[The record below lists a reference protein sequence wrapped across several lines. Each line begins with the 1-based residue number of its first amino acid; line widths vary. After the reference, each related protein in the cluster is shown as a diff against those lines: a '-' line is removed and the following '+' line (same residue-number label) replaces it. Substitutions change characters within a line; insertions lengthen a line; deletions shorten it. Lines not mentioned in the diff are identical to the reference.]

1 MKVLI
6 DGVEYT
12 VIDEG
17 GGEVSLTCHKAGMT
31 FNLNF
36 VPMAWIWLNGKPVPV
51 KSVAVSSEDYSD
63 VPTLK
68 ENGPILK
75 DDDLYGVLHAHMEG

>member
-6 DGVEYT
+6 DDIEYKVT
-12 VIDEG
+12 DEG
-17 GGEVSLTCHKAGMT
+17 DGEVSLTYHHAGMT

-36 VPMAWIWLNGKPVPV
+36 VPVAWIMLNGKPVPV
-51 KSVAVSSEDYSD
+51 KSVAASSEDYSD

-68 ENGPILK
+68 EGGLILTEI
-75 DDDLYGVLHAHMEG
+75 HAYLEG